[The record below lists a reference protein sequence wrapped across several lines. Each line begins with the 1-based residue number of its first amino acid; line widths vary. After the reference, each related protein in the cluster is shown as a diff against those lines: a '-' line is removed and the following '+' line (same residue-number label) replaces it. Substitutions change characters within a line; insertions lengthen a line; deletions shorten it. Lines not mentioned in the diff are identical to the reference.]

1 MGMEQFGDDVSQDI
15 ISFGHGQEFADKAIA
30 DKVLTSKPLP
40 GNQTYQQESSTNI
53 QKLDAGNEAHQKVI
67 QTTKIQA
74 AVNEKTEKKDS
85 GQIQYE
91 SKFIEQSNIESK
103 QAVDQ
108 QQKKEIIKDKEVKS
122 SKSGQKIKPNIER
135 KEENDV
141 NVKDKSTKN
150 LISDTKAINKD
161 KEEIKSEVQLE
172 KGLASYKHGQDI
184 PKDQSI
190 TLSREDAASYEKETR
205 ATVTQADKK
214 APETSSNK
222 IHKNL
227 NKPNKDLV

>member
-15 ISFGHGQEFADKAIA
+15 ISFGHGQEFAYKSIA

-40 GNQTYQQESSTNI
+40 GNQTYKQESSTNI

-103 QAVDQ
+103 QAIDQ
-108 QQKKEIIKDKEVKS
+108 QQQKEIIKEKEVKI
-122 SKSGQKIKPNIER
+122 SKSGQKIKPNIE
-135 KEENDV
+135 K
-141 NVKDKSTKN
+141 KN
-150 LISDTKAINKD
+150 LFLIPN
-161 KEEIKSEVQLE
+161 QL
-172 KGLASYKHGQDI
+172 
-184 PKDQSI
+184 
-190 TLSREDAASYEKETR
+190 
-205 ATVTQADKK
+205 
-214 APETSSNK
+214 
-222 IHKNL
+222 
-227 NKPNKDLV
+227 